1 MFSLAK
7 NQGTD
12 VKNMSIIEDLGQL
25 HYIFTDKTGTLTCN
39 EMEFRSMCIG
49 QKVFGSKDNY
59 SVMQSPST
67 QDNFRTD
74 QNGEGPKVVFDDKL
88 YDECIKGG
96 KDNDLNDFNLTLTSA
111 NGKQSMQIDSQS
123 QLMIE
128 FMTVMSVAH
137 EVVSEDP
144 TKLSTADDD
153 DNDGEVDPKK
163 LIY

>member
-1 MFSLAK
+1 
-7 NQGTD
+7 
-12 VKNMSIIEDLGQL
+12 
-25 HYIFTDKTGTLTCN
+25 
-39 EMEFRSMCIG
+39 
-49 QKVFGSKDNY
+49 
-59 SVMQSPST
+59 
-67 QDNFRTD
+67 
-74 QNGEGPKVVFDDKL
+74 
-88 YDECIKGG
+88 
-96 KDNDLNDFNLTLTSA
+96 
-111 NGKQSMQIDSQS
+111 MQIDSQS